1 MSAMEKLAS
10 TKIPVNEA
18 ISGRPR
24 WHEAIGDMHR
34 AVAAPIRRIA
44 GKVSSRFS
52 KPAARVVAHSV
63 VFDAGNNTLVA
74 VGTHIPAMV
83 FLRDCLLD
91 TIYDVGVVAPEVLE
105 IKAAD
110 PRTYPEWSWD
120 YRNRAFGRTN
130 PAIVTDA
137 MRERAALA
145 AKKAEIF
152 TRAAYLINRARDK
165 VNPGLLF
172 QETIYATKQKQ
183 AQMLKDAGFDE
194 ALAASA
200 PYVVQHAEESGLSL
214 QDAAEDI
221 LFQAQ
226 LFHEH
231 LEKTERVRLA
241 LFRKIKRARTPWDLD
256 QIIEKFQRDG
266 VA

>member
-1 MSAMEKLAS
+1 
-10 TKIPVNEA
+10 
-18 ISGRPR
+18 
-24 WHEAIGDMHR
+24 
-34 AVAAPIRRIA
+34 
-44 GKVSSRFS
+44 
-52 KPAARVVAHSV
+52 
-63 VFDAGNNTLVA
+63 
-74 VGTHIPAMV
+74 
-83 FLRDCLLD
+83 
-91 TIYDVGVVAPEVLE
+91 
-105 IKAAD
+105 
-110 PRTYPEWSWD
+110 
-120 YRNRAFGRTN
+120 
-130 PAIVTDA
+130 
-137 MRERAALA
+137 
-145 AKKAEIF
+145 
-152 TRAAYLINRARDK
+152 
-165 VNPGLLF
+165 
-172 QETIYATKQKQ
+172 
-183 AQMLKDAGFDE
+183 MLKDAGFDE